1 MSLLLR
7 VGLCSSP
14 STSDLWDK
22 HTAPTTTQFSL
33 RRRRHYRRVG
43 GGWWCIVGGQ
53 LSTVGNHDIDNRYVR
68 IARFGRFN
76 HLNNFHAL
84 DDTPKHDMFAI
95 QMRRGGG
102 GDKIRAWTGIG
113 HMLKR
118 DRVGYEPF
126 GNFHPTPHAH
136 ETNGSFRIVYSY
148 TRKTK

>member
-33 RRRRHYRRVG
+33 SRRRHYRRVG

-84 DDTPKHDMFAI
+84 DDMPKHDMFAI